1 MELVK
6 IEMGTPDKAGAKN
19 LQLLCIA
26 EEGLID
32 WPSFE
37 IIAEAE
43 GKILVTSYVTP
54 DEPVSQ

>member
-6 IEMGTPDKAGAKN
+6 IEMGTPDGAGAKN
-19 LQLLCIA
+19 LELLCIA

-37 IIAEAE
+37 MIAEAD
-43 GKILVTSYVTP
+43 GKVLVTSYVT
-54 DEPVSQ
+54 DEPVGQ